1 MLFLIGAP
9 APNLNSAGG
18 SWPPGVAGHT
28 STCGSR
34 LGLAFG
40 LGGRFWTTVRGRHAD
55 RGRPTFQFSRGDQEQ
70 MNRWL
75 SQYGRRA
82 TALVLVA
89 MTVLAGGVLAGCG
102 SDSSNVASTVEK
114 QIEKSSEQAE
124 KIVNEATNEAQE
136 ELKKANEEAG
146 ATSKQAE
153 EATKKSEEAI
163 EEAKEKANKGI
174 EEGQEMS
181 KEITEEVNKQI
192 EEATP

>member
-1 MLFLIGAP
+1 LDEKSLRVQFVP
-9 APNLNSAGG
+9 ADTDRSAVHFAVA
-18 SWPPGVAGHT
+18 SW
-28 STCGSR
+28 SR
-34 LGLAFG
+34 F
-40 LGGRFWTTVRGRHAD
+40 RFWWASLDYVRARHAD
-55 RGRPTFQFSRGDQEQ
+55 RGRPTFDSSRGDPEQ

-75 SQYGRRA
+75 SQYGRWT
-82 TALVLVA
+82 TALALVVMA
-89 MTVLAGGVLAGCG
+89 ALAGGVLAGCG
-102 SDSSNVASTVEK
+102 SDSSDVASTVEK

-124 KIVNEATNEAQE
+124 KIVNDATNQAQE
-136 ELKKANEEAG
+136 ELKKANEETG